1 MKNFLVTILI
11 VFVAVGN
18 CQASIPENNGQ
29 GTMGGSVGTMI
40 ESGNGQ
46 GTTGGSQAGTL
57 LRNTNGIDNSSVG
70 NL

>member
-1 MKNFLVTILI
+1 MKNFLVTMFI
-11 VFVAVGN
+11 VFVTAGN

-40 ESGNGQ
+40 VSGNGK

-57 LRNTNGIDNSSVG
+57 LRNANGIDNSSVV